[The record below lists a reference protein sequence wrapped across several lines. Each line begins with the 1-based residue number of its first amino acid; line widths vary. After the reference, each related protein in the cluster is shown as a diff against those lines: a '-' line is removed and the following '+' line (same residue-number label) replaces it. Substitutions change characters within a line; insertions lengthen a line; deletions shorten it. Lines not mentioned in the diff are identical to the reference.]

1 MTRKIELHE
10 NHPRYLSLLIREKL
24 VTGFNKGLVAPE
36 GLIAHGRGE
45 CFDYLL
51 GECTTESARDA
62 INVASAM
69 LLLARYP
76 IISVNGN
83 VTALCVEQ
91 VCGLNRSLE
100 NSSIEI
106 NLFYYT
112 REREML
118 ISEEFKKYGLT
129 ELLGIDPT
137 NLVSI
142 PELESNRRLVDR
154 DGISK
159 ADVVFVPLED
169 GDRTTAL
176 KQMNK
181 KVITV
186 DLNPLSRTAL
196 TSDITIVDNIVRV
209 IPQIIERVIYHKK
222 YSSEDDLNE
231 LVENFN
237 NFDGL
242 RKTLEVLKS
251 KQVSVLKN

>member
-1 MTRKIELHE
+1 MERKIKLHE
-10 NHPRYLSLLIREKL
+10 SHPRYLSLLAREKL
-24 VTGFNKGLVAPE
+24 VSGFKRGLVALE

-51 GECTTESARDA
+51 GECTTESARSA
-62 INVASAM
+62 INVASAT
-69 LLLARYP
+69 LLLAKYP
-76 IISVNGN
+76 IISINGN
-83 VTALCVEQ
+83 VTALCVDQ
-91 VCGLNRSLE
+91 ICGLNRSLE
-100 NSSIEI
+100 YSAVEI

-112 REREML
+112 KEREKL

-129 ELLGIDPT
+129 RIFGIDPK

-142 PELESNRRLVDR
+142 PELESNRRFVDR

-169 GDRTTAL
+169 GDRTIAL
-176 KQMNK
+176 KRMNK

-196 TSDITIVDNIVRV
+196 SSDITIVDNIVRV
-209 IPQIIERVIYHKK
+209 IPQLIKCVEYHRNH
-222 YSSEDDLNE
+222 SSENDLKNLIE
-231 LVENFN
+231 SFD

-242 RKTLEVLKS
+242 KKALEVMKS
-251 KQVSVLKN
+251 KQVPFQ

>member
-10 NHPRYLSLLIREKL
+10 NHPRYLSLLIRQKL
-24 VTGFNKGLVAPE
+24 VAGFNKGLVAPE

-51 GECTTESARDA
+51 GECTTQSARDA

-76 IISVNGN
+76 VISVNGN
-83 VTALCVEQ
+83 VTALCAEQ

-129 ELLGIDPT
+129 ELLGIDPK
-137 NLVSI
+137 NLVNI

-176 KQMNK
+176 KRMNK

>member
-10 NHPRYLSLLIREKL
+10 SHPMYLSLLAREKL
-24 VTGFNKGLVAPE
+24 VTGFKKGLVASE

-51 GECTTESARDA
+51 GESTTGSARVA

-76 IISVNGN
+76 VISVNGN
-83 VTALCVEQ
+83 VTALCVDQ

-100 NSSIEI
+100 NSAVEI

-112 REREML
+112 KEREKL
-118 ISEEFKKYGLT
+118 ISEEFKKCGLT
-129 ELLGIDPT
+129 RIFGIEPE

-169 GDRTTAL
+169 GDRTMAL
-176 KQMNK
+176 KRMDKQ
-181 KVITV
+181 VVTV
-186 DLNPLSRTAL
+186 DLNPLSRTSL
-196 TSDITIVDNIVRV
+196 SSDITIVDNIVRV
-209 IPQIIERVIYHKK
+209 IPQLIECVEYHRKH
-222 YSSEDDLNE
+222 SSENDLKDLIE
-231 LVENFN
+231 S
-237 NFDGL
+237 FDNLNGL
-242 RKTLEVLKS
+242 REALEVMKS
-251 KQVSVLKN
+251 KQVPFQ

>member
-1 MTRKIELHE
+1 MERKIKLHE
-10 NHPRYLSLLIREKL
+10 SHPRYLSLLAREKL
-24 VTGFNKGLVAPE
+24 VSGFKRGLVASE

-51 GECTTESARDA
+51 GECTTESARSA
-62 INVASAM
+62 INVASAT
-69 LLLARYP
+69 LLLAKYP
-76 IISVNGN
+76 IISINGN
-83 VTALCVEQ
+83 VTALCVDQ
-91 VCGLNRSLE
+91 ICGLNRSLE
-100 NSSIEI
+100 YSAVEI

-112 REREML
+112 KEREKL

-129 ELLGIDPT
+129 RIFGIDPK

-142 PELESNRRLVDR
+142 PELESNRRFVDR

-169 GDRTTAL
+169 GDRTIAL
-176 KQMNK
+176 KRMNK

-196 TSDITIVDNIVRV
+196 SSDITIVDNIVRV
-209 IPQIIERVIYHKK
+209 IPQLIKCVEYHRNH
-222 YSSEDDLNE
+222 SSENDLKNLIE
-231 LVENFN
+231 SFD

-242 RKTLEVLKS
+242 KKALEVMKS
-251 KQVSVLKN
+251 KQVPFQ

>member
-1 MTRKIELHE
+1 MERKIELHE
-10 NHPRYLSLLIREKL
+10 SHPRYLSLLAREKL
-24 VTGFNKGLVAPE
+24 VTGFKRGIVASE

-51 GECTTESARDA
+51 GECTIQSSRDA
-62 INVASAM
+62 INVASAA
-69 LLLARYP
+69 LLLANYP
-76 IISVNGN
+76 IISINGN
-83 VTALCVEQ
+83 VTALCVDQ
-91 VCGLNRSLE
+91 ICRLNRSLE
-100 NSSIEI
+100 NSAVEI

-112 REREML
+112 KEREKL

-129 ELLGIDPT
+129 RLFGIDPN
-137 NLVSI
+137 NLESI

-169 GDRTTAL
+169 GDRTIAL
-176 KQMNK
+176 KRLNK

-209 IPQIIERVIYHKK
+209 IPQLIERVEFHRKH
-222 YSSEDDLNE
+222 SSEADLNDLLE
-231 LVENFN
+231 SFDNL
-237 NFDGL
+237 DGL
-242 RKTLEVLKS
+242 KKALEVMKS
-251 KQVSVLKN
+251 KQDPIQ

>member
-1 MTRKIELHE
+1 MARKVELHE
-10 NHPRYLSLLIREKL
+10 SHPRYLSLLSREKL
-24 VTGFNKGLVAPE
+24 VEGFNRGLVASE

-51 GECTTESARDA
+51 GECTIESARAA
-62 INVASAM
+62 INVASAI

-76 IISVNGN
+76 VISINGN
-83 VTALCVEQ
+83 VAALCVDQ
-91 VCGLNRSLE
+91 ICRLNRSLE
-100 NSSIEI
+100 NSAVEI

-112 REREML
+112 KEREKL
-118 ISEEFKKYGLT
+118 ISKEFRKYGLT
-129 ELLGIDPT
+129 RILGIDQR

-169 GDRTTAL
+169 GDRTIAL
-176 KQMNK
+176 KRMNK

-196 TSDITIVDNIVRV
+196 SADITIVDNIVRV
-209 IPQIIERVIYHKK
+209 IPQLIECVEYHRKH
-222 YSSEDDLNE
+222 SSVTDLKILIE
-231 LVENFN
+231 S
-237 NFDGL
+237 FDNLNGL
-242 RKTLEVLKS
+242 RGSLEVMKS
-251 KQVSVLKN
+251 RQVPFQQK

>member
-1 MTRKIELHE
+1 M
-10 NHPRYLSLLIREKL
+10 REKL

-100 NSSIEI
+100 NSFIEI

-112 REREML
+112 KEREML

-129 ELLGIDPT
+129 ELLGIDPK

-231 LVENFN
+231 LIESFN

>member
-1 MTRKIELHE
+1 MERKIELHE
-10 NHPRYLSLLIREKL
+10 SHPRYLSLLAREKL
-24 VTGFNKGLVAPE
+24 VTGFKRGIVASE

-51 GECTTESARDA
+51 GECTIQSSRDA
-62 INVASAM
+62 INVASAA
-69 LLLARYP
+69 LLLANYP
-76 IISVNGN
+76 IISINGN
-83 VTALCVEQ
+83 VTALCVDQ
-91 VCGLNRSLE
+91 ICRLNRSLE
-100 NSSIEI
+100 NSAVEI

-112 REREML
+112 KEREKL

-129 ELLGIDPT
+129 RLFGIDPN
-137 NLVSI
+137 NLESI

-169 GDRTTAL
+169 GDRTIAL
-176 KQMNK
+176 KRLNK

-209 IPQIIERVIYHKK
+209 IPQLIERVEFHRKH
-222 YSSEDDLNE
+222 SSEADLNDLLE
-231 LVENFN
+231 SFDNL
-237 NFDGL
+237 DGL
-242 RKTLEVLKS
+242 KKALEVMKS
-251 KQVSVLKN
+251 KQVPFQ

>member
-1 MTRKIELHE
+1 MLA
-10 NHPRYLSLLIREKL
+10 REKL
-24 VTGFNKGLVAPE
+24 VTGFKRGLVASE

-51 GECTTESARDA
+51 GECTTESARTA

-69 LLLARYP
+69 FLLARYP
-76 IISVNGN
+76 VISINGN
-83 VTALCVEQ
+83 VTALCVDQICE
-91 VCGLNRSLE
+91 LNRSLE
-100 NSSIEI
+100 NSAVEI

-112 REREML
+112 KEREKL

-129 ELLGIDPT
+129 RIFGIDPK

-169 GDRTTAL
+169 GDRTIAL
-176 KQMNK
+176 KRMNK
-181 KVITV
+181 KVVTV

-196 TSDITIVDNIVRV
+196 SSDVTIVDNIVRV
-209 IPQIIERVIYHKK
+209 IPQLIECVEFHKK
-222 YSSEDDLNE
+222 HSSENDLKDLIE
-231 LVENFN
+231 SF
-237 NFDGL
+237 
-242 RKTLEVLKS
+242 
-251 KQVSVLKN
+251 

>member
-1 MTRKIELHE
+1 MH
-10 NHPRYLSLLIREKL
+10 
-24 VTGFNKGLVAPE
+24 
-36 GLIAHGRGE
+36 
-45 CFDYLL
+45 
-51 GECTTESARDA
+51 
-62 INVASAM
+62 
-69 LLLARYP
+69 
-76 IISVNGN
+76 
-83 VTALCVEQ
+83 
-91 VCGLNRSLE
+91 RSLE

-112 REREML
+112 QEREKL

-129 ELLGIDPT
+129 ELLGIDPK
-137 NLVSI
+137 NLVGI

-169 GDRTTAL
+169 GDRTMAL
-176 KQMNK
+176 KRMNK

-209 IPQIIERVIYHKK
+209 VPQLIERVQYHKK

-231 LVENFN
+231 LIENFK

-242 RKTLEVLKS
+242 RKTLEVIKS
-251 KQVSVLKN
+251 KQVPVIEN

>member
-1 MTRKIELHE
+1 MTRKIVLNE
-10 NHPRYLSLLIREKL
+10 NHPRYLSLLTREKL
-24 VTGFNKGLVAPE
+24 VTGFKRGLVASE

-45 CFDYLL
+45 SFDYLL
-51 GECTTESARDA
+51 GECTTESAKAA

-76 IISVNGN
+76 VISVNGN
-83 VTALCVEQ
+83 VSALCAEE

-100 NSSIEI
+100 HSVIEI

-112 REREML
+112 WEREKL

-129 ELLGIDPT
+129 QILGTDPK

-154 DGISK
+154 DGIYK

-169 GDRTTAL
+169 GDRTMAL
-176 KQMNK
+176 KRMNK
-181 KVITV
+181 KVVTV

-196 TSDITIVDNIVRV
+196 SSDITIVDNIVRV
-209 IPQIIERVIYHKK
+209 LPQLIERIEYHRK
-222 YSSEDDLNE
+222 YSSEDDLKE
-231 LVENFN
+231 LVESFN
-237 NFDGL
+237 NLDGL
-242 RKTLEVLKS
+242 RKTLEVMKS
-251 KQVSVLKN
+251 KQVSVL

>member
-1 MTRKIELHE
+1 
-10 NHPRYLSLLIREKL
+10 LLAREKL
-24 VTGFNKGLVAPE
+24 VTGFKRGLVASE

-51 GECTTESARDA
+51 GECTTDSARAA
-62 INVASAM
+62 INVASAT

-76 IISVNGN
+76 VISINGN
-83 VTALCVEQ
+83 VTALCVDQ
-91 VCGLNRSLE
+91 ICGLNRSLE
-100 NSSIEI
+100 NSSVEI

-112 REREML
+112 KEREKL

-129 ELLGIDPT
+129 RIFGIDPK

-142 PELESNRRLVDR
+142 PELESNRRFVDR

-169 GDRTTAL
+169 GDRTIAL
-176 KQMNK
+176 KRMNK

-196 TSDITIVDNIVRV
+196 SADITIVDNIVRV
-209 IPQIIERVIYHKK
+209 IPQLIKCVEFHRKH
-222 YSSEDDLNE
+222 SSENDLKDLIESFDNS
-231 LVENFN
+231 
-237 NFDGL
+237 DGL
-242 RKTLEVLKS
+242 KKALEVMKS
-251 KQVSVLKN
+251 KQVPFQ

>member
-1 MTRKIELHE
+1 MPRKIELHE
-10 NHPRYLSLLIREKL
+10 SHPRYLSLLMREKL
-24 VTGFNKGLVAPE
+24 VTGFSRGLVATE

-51 GECTTESARDA
+51 GECTTESARAA

-76 IISVNGN
+76 VISVNGN
-83 VTALCVEQ
+83 VTALCAEQ
-91 VCGLNRSLE
+91 ICGLNRSIE
-100 NSSIEI
+100 NSIIEI

-112 REREML
+112 KEREKL

-129 ELLGIDPT
+129 TLLGINPK

-142 PELESNRRLVDR
+142 PELESNRRLVDQY
-154 DGISK
+154 GISK

-169 GDRTTAL
+169 GDRTMAL
-176 KQMNK
+176 KRMNK

-186 DLNPLSRTAL
+186 DLNPLSRTSL

-209 IPQIIERVIYHKK
+209 IPQLIERVEYHKK
-222 YSSEDDLNE
+222 YSSENDLNE
-231 LVENFN
+231 LIEDFN
-237 NFDGL
+237 NLDGL
-242 RKTLEVLKS
+242 RKTLEVMKS
-251 KQVSVLKN
+251 KQVSLLKN

>member
-10 NHPRYLSLLIREKL
+10 SHPRYLSLLAREKL
-24 VTGFNKGLVAPE
+24 VTGFKKGLVALE

-51 GECTTESARDA
+51 GESTTGSARVA

-76 IISVNGN
+76 VISVNGN
-83 VTALCVEQ
+83 VTALCVDQ

-100 NSSIEI
+100 NSAVEI

-112 REREML
+112 KEREKL
-118 ISEEFKKYGLT
+118 ISEEFKKCGLT
-129 ELLGIDPT
+129 RIFGIEPE

-169 GDRTTAL
+169 GDRTMAL
-176 KQMNK
+176 KRMDKQ
-181 KVITV
+181 VVTV
-186 DLNPLSRTAL
+186 DLNPLSRTSL
-196 TSDITIVDNIVRV
+196 SSDITIVDNIVRV
-209 IPQIIERVIYHKK
+209 IPQLIECVEYHRKH
-222 YSSEDDLNE
+222 SSENDLKDLIE
-231 LVENFN
+231 S
-237 NFDGL
+237 FDNLNGL
-242 RKTLEVLKS
+242 REALEVMKS
-251 KQVSVLKN
+251 KQVPFR

>member
-1 MTRKIELHE
+1 M
-10 NHPRYLSLLIREKL
+10 REKL
-24 VTGFNKGLVAPE
+24 VTGFNRGLVASE

-51 GECTTESARDA
+51 GECTTESARAA

-76 IISVNGN
+76 VISVNGN
-83 VTALCVEQ
+83 VTALCAEQ

-100 NSSIEI
+100 NSAIEI

-112 REREML
+112 KERERL
-118 ISEEFKKYGLT
+118 ISDEFKKYGLT
-129 ELLGIDPT
+129 ELLGIDPK

-169 GDRTTAL
+169 GDRTMAL
-176 KQMNK
+176 KRMNK

-209 IPQIIERVIYHKK
+209 IPQLIERVEYHKK

-231 LVENFN
+231 LIENFN
-237 NFDGL
+237 NLDGL
-242 RKTLEVLKS
+242 RKTLEVIKS
-251 KQVSVLKN
+251 KQVPV

>member
-1 MTRKIELHE
+1 MERKIELHE
-10 NHPRYLSLLIREKL
+10 SHPRYLSLLAREKL
-24 VTGFNKGLVAPE
+24 VTGFKRGIVASE

-51 GECTTESARDA
+51 GECTIQSSRDA
-62 INVASAM
+62 INVASAA
-69 LLLARYP
+69 LLLANYP
-76 IISVNGN
+76 IISINGN
-83 VTALCVEQ
+83 VTALCVDQ
-91 VCGLNRSLE
+91 ICRLNRSLK
-100 NSSIEI
+100 NSAVEI

-112 REREML
+112 KEREKL

-129 ELLGIDPT
+129 RLFGIDPN

-169 GDRTTAL
+169 GDRTIAL
-176 KQMNK
+176 KRLNK

-209 IPQIIERVIYHKK
+209 IPQLIERVEFHRKH
-222 YSSEDDLNE
+222 SSEADLNDLLE
-231 LVENFN
+231 SFDNL
-237 NFDGL
+237 DGL
-242 RKTLEVLKS
+242 KKALEVMKS
-251 KQVSVLKN
+251 KQVPLQ

>member
-1 MTRKIELHE
+1 MERKIELHE
-10 NHPRYLSLLIREKL
+10 SHPRYLSLLAREKL
-24 VTGFNKGLVAPE
+24 VTGFKRGIVASE

-51 GECTTESARDA
+51 GERTIQSSRDA
-62 INVASAM
+62 INVASAA
-69 LLLARYP
+69 LLLANYP
-76 IISVNGN
+76 IISINGN
-83 VTALCVEQ
+83 VTALCVDQ
-91 VCGLNRSLE
+91 ICRLNRSLE
-100 NSSIEI
+100 NSAVEI

-112 REREML
+112 KEREKL

-129 ELLGIDPT
+129 RLFGIDPN
-137 NLVSI
+137 NLESI

-169 GDRTTAL
+169 GDRTIAL
-176 KQMNK
+176 KRLNK

-209 IPQIIERVIYHKK
+209 IPQLIERVEFHRKH
-222 YSSEDDLNE
+222 SSEADLNDLLE
-231 LVENFN
+231 SFDNL
-237 NFDGL
+237 DGL
-242 RKTLEVLKS
+242 KKALEVMKS
-251 KQVSVLKN
+251 KQVPLQ

>member
-10 NHPRYLSLLIREKL
+10 SHPRYLSLLAREKL
-24 VTGFNKGLVAPE
+24 VTGFKKGLVASE

-51 GECTTESARDA
+51 GESTTGSARAA

-76 IISVNGN
+76 VISVNGN
-83 VTALCVEQ
+83 VTALCVDQ

-100 NSSIEI
+100 NSAVEI

-112 REREML
+112 KEREKL

-129 ELLGIDPT
+129 RIFGIEPE

-169 GDRTTAL
+169 GDRTMAL
-176 KQMNK
+176 KRMDKQ
-181 KVITV
+181 VVTV
-186 DLNPLSRTAL
+186 DLNPLSRTSL
-196 TSDITIVDNIVRV
+196 SSDITIVDNIVRV
-209 IPQIIERVIYHKK
+209 IPQLIECVEYHRKH
-222 YSSEDDLNE
+222 SSENDLKDLIE
-231 LVENFN
+231 G
-237 NFDGL
+237 FDNLNGL
-242 RKTLEVLKS
+242 REALEVMKS
-251 KQVSVLKN
+251 KQVPFQ